1 MFWKG
6 AAHITQFV
14 GAMVT
19 IGAVLMVDNDQCSI
33 EFIAEKILVGVVI
46 IIYGLLWEE
55 VIRERQKVRKKK
67 ANKKSA
73 RETGKFQALK

>member
-19 IGAVLMVDNDQCSI
+19 IGAMLMVDNDQYST
-33 EFIAEKILVGVVI
+33 EFIAEKILVGIVI

-55 VIRERQKVRKKK
+55 VIWERKVKRTRKKFRRK
-67 ANKKSA
+67 
-73 RETGKFQALK
+73 